1 MEKAVNPLKLGALV
15 RDTERNRVGEVRAL
29 LAGRVYL
36 RPPGGGLEWDAHPD
50 NLEPADAHDQL
61 SFRVRQLNLESSGGV
76 L

>member
-36 RPPGGGLEWDAHPD
+36 RPPGGGLEWD
-50 NLEPADAHDQL
+50 LEPADAHDQL